1 MTQIRVDCAMQ
12 SLHDAET
19 GAKMGPKEAVLT
31 GATTPHAEL
40 RGVIGQLTTLGGDLE
55 AIAGRFATASGLHA
69 TDVRALRVLSDATT
83 NMTAGELGQRLLL
96 TSGATT
102 RMIDRMER
110 AGYLA
115 RARSDSDRRVVHV
128 QMTQQAWDAVGDFFG
143 RLGPVIDDALGNR
156 FSGADLDII
165 ARFLTAAGTVLH
177 QVATESTR
185 G

>member
-1 MTQIRVDCAMQ
+1 M
-12 SLHDAET
+12 ET
-19 GAKMGPKEAVLT
+19 EAGVST
-31 GATTPHAEL
+31 GATTTHAAL

-55 AIAGRFATASGLHA
+55 AIAGRFATASGLHT
-69 TDVRALRVLSDATT
+69 TDVRALRVLSDSTT
-83 NMTAGELGQRLLL
+83 IMTAGELGQRLLL

-102 RMIDRMER
+102 RMIDRMEQ

-115 RARSDSDRRVVHV
+115 RVRSDHDRRVVHV
-128 QMTQQAWDAVGDFFG
+128 QMTQQAWDAAGDFFG
-143 RLGPVIDDALGNR
+143 RLGPVIDDALGGQ
-156 FSGADLDII
+156 FSVADLDVI